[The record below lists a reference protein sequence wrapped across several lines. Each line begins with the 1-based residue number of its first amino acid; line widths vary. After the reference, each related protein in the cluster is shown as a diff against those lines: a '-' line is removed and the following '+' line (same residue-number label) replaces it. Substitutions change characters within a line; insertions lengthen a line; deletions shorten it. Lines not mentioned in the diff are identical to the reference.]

1 MIGLPTRLLI
11 AERALEHL
19 EGQDPA
25 AATLLKDNRSWFMLG
40 ALGPALGDFVPHQ
53 PPEGSPTAQGRTQY
67 YGIWRQMLRVAV
79 GDTSV
84 APQLPGI
91 APALRTL
98 QAVLQQVT
106 ELVADHDLVGLGEL
120 YLSGGLDQIT
130 SANEDLAEAVKAISP
145 AMLLEVG
152 EKIAVPPVIDNVQ
165 HHSPP
170 NLWSGRDYLHWKR
183 TGDFAARLL
192 TDAEHSGD
200 DRFLAYALGW
210 QVAFASLL
218 SGSGFVASIVG
229 SVYRTHWW
237 RTRWIANFVDTW
249 CWGFYQR
256 DPATAADAYG
266 SWPSLCR
273 SGLHR
278 AIEVA
283 EGLDPETVARAVVA
297 EEALPAA
304 LPEEFTDYWVGAWK
318 GAYGPGDPTVDGPQA
333 LFTADRL
340 QAAYLMTWLVLWFQT
355 SGDMIGCN
363 PVPGAPP
370 AACGSSPTPPN
381 WVDPTVTNP
390 VTGEPFPVE
399 GPHPHLD
406 PDVDEIICGLLL
418 ALAGII
424 ATALGATAIGAAAI
438 KKGIEDAID
447 GIAQLNW
454 DELECQLYWLGVY
467 MFNSLGGLHK
477 MAVHGGFQHPYAGEL
492 GALQP
497 TSSEGGVPTAF
508 ITTAALNCLSH
519 GLRGPRQPWNGVAN
533 WEGQPQEPLEEP
545 VESIWK
551 EEWWP
556 SAIVDDEAVNP
567 VQDSILDPPSSFD
580 PVGLGSFGPGVQS
593 AVLLLSKRPRT
604 LPNWNL
610 DGDRGHGW
618 LTWELQAP
626 YSSPVNAFPES

>member
-1 MIGLPTRLLI
+1 
-11 AERALEHL
+11 
-19 EGQDPA
+19 
-25 AATLLKDNRSWFMLG
+25 
-40 ALGPALGDFVPHQ
+40 
-53 PPEGSPTAQGRTQY
+53 
-67 YGIWRQMLRVAV
+67 
-79 GDTSV
+79 
-84 APQLPGI
+84 
-91 APALRTL
+91 
-98 QAVLQQVT
+98 
-106 ELVADHDLVGLGEL
+106 
-120 YLSGGLDQIT
+120 
-130 SANEDLAEAVKAISP
+130 
-145 AMLLEVG
+145 MLLEVG

-218 SGSGFVASIVG
+218 SGSGFVALIVG

-297 EEALPAA
+297 EEALPTA
-304 LPEEFTDYWVGAWK
+304 LPEEFTDYWVRAWQ
-318 GAYGPGDPTVDGPQA
+318 GAYGPGDLTVNGPQA

-390 VTGEPFPVE
+390 VTGDRSGPE
-399 GPHPHLD
+399 GPHPNLD

-424 ATALGATAIGAAAI
+424 ATALGAAAIGAAAI

-454 DELECQLYWLGVY
+454 DELECQLHLARRLHVQQPRRAAQNGRPRRLPA
-467 MFNSLGGLHK
+467 SLRGRTRRPAADLVGGRH
-477 MAVHGGFQHPYAGEL
+477 
-492 GALQP
+492 
-497 TSSEGGVPTAF
+497 PTAF

-519 GLRGPRQPWNGVAN
+519 GLRAAAA
-533 WEGQPQEPLEEP
+533 LEWCTASP
-545 VESIWK
+545 IGKGSRK
-551 EEWWP
+551 
-556 SAIVDDEAVNP
+556 SR
-567 VQDSILDPPSSFD
+567 SRSRSS
-580 PVGLGSFGPGVQS
+580 
-593 AVLLLSKRPRT
+593 
-604 LPNWNL
+604 
-610 DGDRGHGW
+610 
-618 LTWELQAP
+618 
-626 YSSPVNAFPES
+626 